1 MFRGKLQAD
10 VVAALAV
17 FTAVAGSYGSK

>member
-17 FTAVAGSYGSK
+17 FTAVASGYGSK